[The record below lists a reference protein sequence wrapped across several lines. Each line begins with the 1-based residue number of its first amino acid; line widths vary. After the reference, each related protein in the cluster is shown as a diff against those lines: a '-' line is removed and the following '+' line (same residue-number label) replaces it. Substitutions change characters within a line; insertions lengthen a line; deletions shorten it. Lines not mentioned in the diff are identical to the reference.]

1 MPHSLPNILLV
12 FTDQQ
17 RYDSIAA
24 LGNPIIRTPTF
35 DRLAREGTV
44 FERCYTPSPVCVS
57 ARCSLVTGLQPHRTG
72 VFDNTAMPQNLPS
85 FMERLRE
92 RGYQTHGVGKMHFTP
107 DPRRMWGF
115 ESRDLS
121 EEGMEDDDFKESLRA
136 AGFGHVEDANGVRG
150 EYYYIPQVSQ
160 LPAHLHNSHWVA
172 DRSIDFL
179 RRRDKTRPF
188 FLWASFIKPHPPFEV
203 PTPWNKLYRGAEM
216 LPPFRP
222 EGCENLLTFWNRV
235 QNRYK
240 YRDAGQDDHLLRT
253 MRAAYYAQVSFLDY
267 NLGRILA
274 ALGEDIHHT
283 LIVVT
288 SDHGE
293 LLGDY
298 GSFGKRCMLDAAAR
312 VPLIARWPG
321 HFTSGGRTAAP
332 ASLID
337 LWPTFLSAAGYACSR
352 ADPEGATLMAVA
364 GGRFAHRYVF
374 SQFSQKRTG
383 LYLITD
389 GRWKY
394 SYSAADRKEWLFDLH
409 LDPRESHNLAYNPA
423 YRRKTVELREELIAR
438 FERDGYADAVE
449 HGGWR
454 VYPTPDL
461 PDDPDYGLL
470 YQDAPLTQQHI
481 DELGVYARPV
491 TLPPEYAA
499 EMLFRVTGQN
509 EREER
514 PSQVDAG
521 E

>member
-1 MPHSLPNILLV
+1 MIHALPNILLV

-24 LGNPIIRTPTF
+24 LGNPVIRTPVL
-35 DRLAREGTV
+35 DRLTHEGTA

-57 ARCSLVTGLQPHRTG
+57 ARCSLVTGMQPHRTG
-72 VFDNTAMPQNLPS
+72 VVDNMAIPQHLPGFITALH
-85 FMERLRE
+85 E

-115 ESRDLS
+115 ESRDIS

-136 AGFGHVEDANGVRG
+136 AGFGHVDDANGVRG
-150 EYYYIPQVSQ
+150 EYYYLPQVSQ

-172 DRSIDFL
+172 DRSIEFL
-179 RRRDKTRPF
+179 KRRDPARPF
-188 FLWASFIKPHPPFEV
+188 FLWSSFIKPHPPFEV

-222 EGCENLLTFWNRV
+222 EGYENLLSFWNRV

-267 NLGRILA
+267 NLGRILE
-274 ALGEDIHHT
+274 ALGEEINHT
-283 LIVVT
+283 LVVVT

-312 VPLIARWPG
+312 VPMIARWPG
-321 HFTSGGRTAAP
+321 HFSAGGRATSP

-337 LWPTFLSAAGYACSR
+337 LCPTFLNAAGIACHHV
-352 ADPEGATLMAVA
+352 DPEGATLMMVA
-364 GGRFAHRYVF
+364 GHRFKHRYVY
-374 SQFSQKRTG
+374 SQFSRRHTG

-423 YRRKTVELREELIAR
+423 YRRKAIELRETLVAR
-438 FERDGYADAVE
+438 FERDSYGDAVE
-449 HGGWR
+449 NGDWR
-454 VYPTPDL
+454 EYPTPIL

-470 YQDAPLTQQHI
+470 YQDTPSTQAHV
-481 DELGVYARPV
+481 DALGEYAREV
-491 TLPPEYAA
+491 TLPPHI
-499 EMLFRVTGQN
+499 
-509 EREER
+509 
-514 PSQVDAG
+514 AG
-521 E
+521 DTQGKLPLT